1 MFHFMG
7 YHVQFLWECNG
18 IIWDVMG
25 YNIIMISRGNYPK
38 FALRRYRDRLV
49 LWNAYI
55 MVYLHMTS
63 GYFIY
68 CNLWIAGFVT
78 CICVYI
84 CGRSLGG

>member
-1 MFHFMG
+1 M
-7 YHVQFLWECNG
+7 QFLWECNG

-55 MVYLHMTS
+55 MILAYR
-63 GYFIY
+63 I
-68 CNLWIAGFVT
+68 
-78 CICVYI
+78 
-84 CGRSLGG
+84 

>member
-38 FALRRYRDRLV
+38 FALRGYRDRLV

-55 MVYLHMTS
+55 MILAYR
-63 GYFIY
+63 I
-68 CNLWIAGFVT
+68 
-78 CICVYI
+78 
-84 CGRSLGG
+84 